1 MLGLYALLSVLSNQP
16 SEWRKNLFSIEAVPC
31 FNVLPLQAQL
41 GLFFLFCLSSVS
53 LDSPLSERRL
63 YSFLSSGVFRLPW
76 IRPQLPHPAPTGP
89 VTRLAG
95 VVPLPGPQ
103 NRTQGCTGPS
113 FGFLPRTRLP
123 LPLKGEGLGIT
134 FLGLVGSAL
143 FVQNW
148 ITLAQQGR
156 LCSLLAY
163 SLAPVFLDFMGFLAS
178 ALKCC
183 PSI

>member
-1 MLGLYALLSVLSNQP
+1 MIHSVFLTFFLSILAGRGQFTDPHPFTCSFFTPAFFCSMLGLYALLSVLSNQP

-63 YSFLSSGVFRLPW
+63 YSFLSSGVFRLHW

-95 VVPLPGPQ
+95 VVPLPGFQ
-103 NRTQGCTGPS
+103 NRTQHFTGRVYFFSLERGYPS
-113 FGFLPRTRLP
+113 P
-123 LPLKGEGLGIT
+123 
-134 FLGLVGSAL
+134 
-143 FVQNW
+143 
-148 ITLAQQGR
+148 
-156 LCSLLAY
+156 
-163 SLAPVFLDFMGFLAS
+163 
-178 ALKCC
+178 
-183 PSI
+183 